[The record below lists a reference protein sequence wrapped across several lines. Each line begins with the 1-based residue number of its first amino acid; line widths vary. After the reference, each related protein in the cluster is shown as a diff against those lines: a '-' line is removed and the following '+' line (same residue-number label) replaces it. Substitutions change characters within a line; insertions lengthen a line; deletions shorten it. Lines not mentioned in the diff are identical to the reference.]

1 MTLLSKSLYCTFLA
15 RTAKVALMT
24 SEGLKMTK
32 VTILLYPNV
41 SAAQV
46 SGFIDLFR
54 FANDLWLYQHPGACA
69 VYQTQLVDLLGQ
81 TQYQTGCQSFQ
92 CLPTIPSDSDIL
104 LIPGSYAHE
113 PSSLAQMI
121 ELFAKHKVKFQQIQQ
136 LGVLIGASCNG
147 TFGLAA
153 TGLLD
158 KHAATTCWFLVDYF
172 KRTFPQVVLKP
183 EQAVVQSAQLCTAGA
198 TTSYIQLGLLMVQIQ
213 QGAVF
218 SQQLAK
224 LMVTESATVQQAPYL
239 SVQQLVPHQD
249 QQISDVQNFLRHHYA
264 EELVLTEIAD
274 KFAMSERTLIR
285 RFKQATGDTPMAWL
299 QKLRVDKA
307 KQLLESTLL
316 PIDDLPQAV
325 GYADL
330 SSFRK
335 LFQYYTT
342 LSPKVYRERFY
353 LR

>member
-1 MTLLSKSLYCTFLA
+1 MTVVS
-15 RTAKVALMT
+15 
-24 SEGLKMTK
+24 
-32 VTILLYPNV
+32 ILLYPNV
-41 SAAQV
+41 SAAQI

-54 FANDLWLYQHPGACA
+54 FANDLWQYQHPGAEPLYRTA
-69 VYQTQLVDLLGQ
+69 LVDLAGS
-81 TQYQTGCQSFQ
+81 THYQTGCQSFV
-92 CLPTIPSDSDIL
+92 CLSELPEDLDVL

-113 PSSLAQMI
+113 PVSLAATI
-121 ELFAKHKVKFQQIQQ
+121 ELFASHRAKFQRLQQ
-136 LGVLIGASCNG
+136 QGVLLGASCNG
-147 TFGLAA
+147 TFALAA

-158 KHAATTCWFLVDYF
+158 QQAATTCWFLVDYF
-172 KRTFPQVVLKP
+172 KRTFPKVVLKP
-183 EQAVVQSAQLCTAGA
+183 EQAVIQSANLCTAGA
-198 TTSYIQLGLLMVQIQ
+198 TTSYIQLGLFIVQLQ
-213 QGAVF
+213 NGTVF

-224 LMVTESATVQQAPYL
+224 LMVTESATEQQAPYL

-249 QQISDVQNFLRHHYA
+249 VQISEVQQYLRQHYA
-264 EELVLTEIAD
+264 KELVLADIAD

-299 QKLRVDKA
+299 QKVRVDKA
-307 KQLLESTLL
+307 KQLLETTLL

-335 LFQYYTT
+335 LFQHYTT

>member
-1 MTLLSKSLYCTFLA
+1 MTT
-15 RTAKVALMT
+15 
-24 SEGLKMTK
+24 

-41 SAAQV
+41 SVAQV

-54 FANDLWLYQHPGACA
+54 FANDLWQYQHPGSR
-69 VYQTQLVDLLGQ
+69 DLYRIELADLSGQ
-81 TQYQTGCQSFQ
+81 QQYQTGHLTFQ
-92 CLPTIPSDSDIL
+92 CLRSIPARTEVL

-113 PSSLAQMI
+113 PVSLAGLI
-121 ELFAKHKVKFQQIQQ
+121 ELFQGHSHKFKQ
-136 LGVLIGASCNG
+136 LAEQGILIGACCNG

-153 TGLLD
+153 TGLLNS
-158 KHAATTCWFLVDYF
+158 HTATTCWFLTDYF
-172 KRTFPQVVLKP
+172 QRCFPKVKLHA
-183 EQAVVQSAQLCTAGA
+183 EQAVVQSDRFCTAGA
-198 TTSYIQLGLLMVQIQ
+198 TTSYIQLGLLVTQLN
-213 QGAVF
+213 QGSVF

-224 LMVTESATVQQAPYL
+224 LLVTESATLQQGPFL

-249 QQISDVQNFLRHHYA
+249 QQISDVQSYLRQHYA
-264 EELVLTEIAD
+264 KEIALSEIAD

-299 QKLRVDKA
+299 QKVRVDKA
-307 KQLLESTLL
+307 KQLLETTLL

-335 LFQYYTT
+335 LFQHYTT

-353 LR
+353 LK

>member
-1 MTLLSKSLYCTFLA
+1 
-15 RTAKVALMT
+15 
-24 SEGLKMTK
+24 MTK

-41 SAAQV
+41 SAAQI

-54 FANDLWLYQHPGACA
+54 FANDLWQYQHPGA
-69 VYQTQLVDLLGQ
+69 VPLYQTELADLSGQ
-81 TQYQTGCQSFQ
+81 TLYQTGCQSFQ
-92 CLPTIPSDSDIL
+92 CKSDIAADTDVL

-113 PSSLAQMI
+113 PSSLAQII
-121 ELFAKHKVKFQQIQQ
+121 ELFANHKQKFQRLKQQ
-136 LGVLIGASCNG
+136 GVLLGASCNG
-147 TFGLAA
+147 TFALAA

-158 KHAATTCWFLVDYF
+158 QQAATTCWFLVDFF
-172 KRTFPQVVLKP
+172 KRTFPQVLLTP

-198 TTSYIQLGLLMVQIQ
+198 TTSYIQLGLLIVQIQ
-213 QGAVF
+213 QGSVF

-249 QQISDVQNFLRHHYA
+249 QQISDVQHYLRQHYA
-264 EELVLTEIAD
+264 DELILSEIAD
-274 KFAMSERTLIR
+274 RFAMSERTLIR

-299 QKLRVDKA
+299 QKVRVDKA
-307 KQLLESTLL
+307 KQLLETTLL

-335 LFQYYTT
+335 LFQHYTT

>member
-1 MTLLSKSLYCTFLA
+1 MTL
-15 RTAKVALMT
+15 R
-24 SEGLKMTK
+24 GLKMTK
-32 VTILLYPNV
+32 VTILLYANV

-54 FANDLWLYQHPGACA
+54 FANDLWQYQHPGASA
-69 VYQTQLVDLLGQ
+69 LYHTQLADLTGQ
-81 TQYQTGCQSFQ
+81 TQYHTGSLSFH
-92 CLPTIPSDSDIL
+92 CLPAIPCDTDIL

-113 PSSLAQMI
+113 PTSLVQII
-121 ELFAKHKVKFQQIQQ
+121 ELFAAHKLQFQQIQQ
-136 LGVLIGASCNG
+136 LGGLIGASCNG
-147 TFGLAA
+147 TFALAA

-158 KHAATTCWFLVDYF
+158 KQCATTCWFLVDYF
-172 KRTFPQVVLKP
+172 KRSFPQVLLKP
-183 EQAVVQSAQLCTAGA
+183 ELAVVQSSQFCTAGA

-224 LMVTESATVQQAPYL
+224 LMVTESAITQQAPFL

-249 QQISDVQNFLRHHYA
+249 LQISEVQQFLRRNYA
-264 EELVLTEIAD
+264 DELVLAEIAD

-307 KQLLESTLL
+307 KQLLETTLL
-316 PIDDLPQAV
+316 PIDDLPHAV

-335 LFQYYTT
+335 LFQQYTS